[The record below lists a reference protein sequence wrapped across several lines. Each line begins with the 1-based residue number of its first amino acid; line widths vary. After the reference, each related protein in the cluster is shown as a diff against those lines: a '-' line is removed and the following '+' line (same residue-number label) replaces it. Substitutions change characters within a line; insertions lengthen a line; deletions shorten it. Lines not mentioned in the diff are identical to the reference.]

1 MNVFKLTGAFIARKP
16 LTWAFHALT
25 LALGIAVLTAVLAL
39 NAGLSG
45 RFDRDLADIDLVVG
59 AKGSPLQLI
68 LSSVFELDQPTGNI
82 PLAVAQSLAQN
93 HMVRR
98 AVPVSLGDNVSGF
111 RIVGTTAQYGGIY
124 HARLAQGRW
133 WSQPMEA
140 VIGAEAERKL
150 GLKVGQVFIG
160 DHGLAPGGEAHKD
173 TPYRVV
179 GVLEPTGAVIDRL
192 VLTDTASVWKVH
204 EHENQEHAQ
213 ALAAGRPIDPH
224 DVDKSPGGRE
234 VTALLISYR
243 SAMGALM
250 LPRYV
255 GSMPNLQAASPAVE
269 TAHLDTLLGTGA
281 DVLRAFGLG
290 LLGLSAV
297 GFFVALYAAV
307 SQRRRELA
315 LLRALGA
322 RPRLLFG
329 LVALEGVALGLT
341 GGLAGLALGRGAAA
355 FAAQAA
361 ARGGGPLL
369 PIPPAGRVEL
379 AILAAALAL
388 SLVAAVI
395 PGLVAYATRPA
406 TTLRAG

>member
-1 MNVFKLTGAFIARKP
+1 MNAFKLVGAFVRRKP
-16 LTWAFHALT
+16 LTWGFHALT
-25 LALGIAVLTAVLAL
+25 LALGVSVLTAVLAL

-45 RFDRDLADIDLVVG
+45 RFDRDLADVDLVVG

-68 LSSVFELDQPTGNI
+68 LSAVFELDQPTGNI
-82 PLAVAQSLAQN
+82 PLPVAQTLSQN

-98 AVPVSLGDNVSGF
+98 AVPVSLGDNVAGF
-111 RIVGTTAQYGGIY
+111 RIVGTTPQYGEIY
-124 HARLAQGRW
+124 HARPAEGRW
-133 WSQPMEA
+133 WTQPMEA
-140 VIGAEAERKL
+140 VIGAEAEHKL
-150 GLKVGQVFIG
+150 GLKVGQSFVG

-173 TPYRVV
+173 SPYRVV

-204 EHENQEHAQ
+204 EHENLEHAE
-213 ALAAGRPIDPH
+213 ALAAGRRIDPH
-224 DVDKSPGGRE
+224 DVDKSPSGRE

-250 LPRYV
+250 VPRYV
-255 GSMPNLQAASPAVE
+255 ASMPNLQAASPPVE
-269 TAHLDTLLGTGA
+269 TAHLSTLLGTGA
-281 DVLRAFGLG
+281 EVLRAFGLG
-290 LLGLSAV
+290 LLALSAV

-329 LVALEGVALGLT
+329 LVALEGLALGLT
-341 GGLAGLALGRGAAA
+341 GGLAGIALGRGAAA

-361 ARGGGPLL
+361 AKGGGPVL
-369 PIPPAGRVEL
+369 PLPPIGSVEL
-379 AILAAALAL
+379 AILVAALAL

-406 TTLRAG
+406 TTLGAG